1 MDYKIAKPVRL
12 IELFAGIGSQA
23 KALELLGVDFE
34 HWKVCEFDDY
44 AMKSYNAVHNTNFKT
59 SDIQNL
65 TASDLEIKDKDKYEY
80 IMTYSY
86 PCTDIS
92 IAGKREGMERN
103 SGTRSS
109 LLWEVER
116 LLKECGDD
124 NKPQI
129 LLMENVRECHNGK
142 NAPLFFEWTSFLR
155 SIGYKNFYTD
165 MDAKNYGIPQTRKRC
180 FMLSIL
186 DENAYY
192 EFPQACGLNYSV
204 KEFLEDKVDKK
215 YYVKE
220 ETALPLI
227 KKMEKECPSAT
238 IIDDT
243 YGFDNSEV
251 RCFPDVCPT
260 LRAAKANLKCI
271 VAMRGRN
278 SDSPTNQKSSVSTEQ
293 RLERSKNDCSN
304 TITTVPKDNLVLV
317 YDDYNGHIRDDQDT
331 IGTITTN
338 IGNQALRNTTKL
350 IVNKRLR
357 TLTPKEV
364 WRLFCFE
371 DKDVEKASE
380 FVSDTQ
386 LYKQGGNCIV
396 VNCLVAILGQLFK
409 GKESVYREIAKKPL
423 FDVDSQSQLT
433 FSNDSDDINLFNLTA

>member
-1 MDYKIAKPVRL
+1 MEYKIAKPVRL

-92 IAGKREGMERN
+92 IAGKKEGMERN

-116 LLKECGDD
+116 LLKECGD

-251 RCFPDVCPT
+251 RYFPDVCPT

-278 SDSPTNQKSSVSTEQ
+278 SDSLNQTPGTSTEQ
-293 RLERSKNDCSN
+293 RLEKNKTNCCN
-304 TITTVPKDNLVLV
+304 TITTVQKDNL
-317 YDDYNGHIRDDQDT
+317 IFE
-331 IGTITTN
+331 
-338 IGNQALRNTTKL
+338 
-350 IVNKRLR
+350 NKQLR

-364 WRLFCFE
+364 WRLFGFE
-371 DKDVEKASE
+371 DKDVENASE
-380 FVSDTQ
+380 FVPDTQ

-409 GKESVYREIAKKPL
+409 GKESVYLEIAKKPL

>member
-92 IAGKREGMERN
+92 IAGKKEGMERN

-116 LLKECGDD
+116 LLKECGD

-251 RCFPDVCPT
+251 RYFPDVCPT

-278 SDSPTNQKSSVSTEQ
+278 SDSLNQTPGASTEQ
-293 RLERSKNDCSN
+293 RLEKNKTNCCN
-304 TITTVPKDNLVLV
+304 TITTVQKDNL
-317 YDDYNGHIRDDQDT
+317 IFE
-331 IGTITTN
+331 
-338 IGNQALRNTTKL
+338 
-350 IVNKRLR
+350 NKQLR

-364 WRLFCFE
+364 WRLFGFE
-371 DKDVEKASE
+371 DKDVENASE
-380 FVSDTQ
+380 FVPDTQ

-396 VNCLVAILGQLFK
+396 VNCLVAILGLLFK

>member
-1 MDYKIAKPVRL
+1 MEYKIKKPVRL

-59 SDIQNL
+59 TDIQNL

-80 IMTYSY
+80 ILTYSY

-92 IAGKREGMERN
+92 LAGKREGMERN

-116 LLKECGDD
+116 LLKECGN

-165 MDAKNYGIPQTRKRC
+165 MDSKNYGIPQSRKRC
-180 FMLSIL
+180 FMISIL

-192 EFPQACGLNYSV
+192 EFPQPCGLNYSV
-204 KEFLEDKVDKK
+204 KDFLEDEVNKK
-215 YYVKE
+215 YYIKE
-220 ETALPLI
+220 KTALPLI
-227 KKMEKECPSAT
+227 EKMESECPDAT

-243 YGFDNSEV
+243 YGFNDSEV
-251 RCFPDVCPT
+251 RFFPQICPT
-260 LRAAKANLKCI
+260 IRAAKANLKCI

-278 SDSPTNQKSSVSTEQ
+278 DNSSEIASGVPTEQ
-293 RLERSKNDCSN
+293 RLEKNKTGCSN

-317 YDDYNGHIRDDQDT
+317 YDDYNNQMRNDQDT

-338 IGNQALRNTTKL
+338 IGNPALRNATKF

-380 FVSDTQ
+380 YVPDTQ

-396 VNCLVAILGQLFK
+396 VNCLVAILGRLFE
-409 GKESVYREIAKKPL
+409 GKENVYRK
-423 FDVDSQSQLT
+423 VSCVS
-433 FSNDSDDINLFNLTA
+433 

>member
-65 TASDLEIKDKDKYEY
+65 SASDLEIKDKDKYEY

-227 KKMEKECPSAT
+227 KKMEKECPGAT

-251 RCFPDVCPT
+251 RYFPDVCPT

-278 SDSPTNQKSSVSTEQ
+278 SDSLNQTPGTSTEQ
-293 RLERSKNDCSN
+293 RLEKNKTNCCN
-304 TITTVPKDNLVLV
+304 TITTVQKDNLIFE
-317 YDDYNGHIRDDQDT
+317 NKQ
-331 IGTITTN
+331 
-338 IGNQALRNTTKL
+338 LRN
-350 IVNKRLR
+350 
-357 TLTPKEV
+357 LTPKEV
-364 WRLFCFE
+364 WRLFGFE

-380 FVSDTQ
+380 FVPDTK
-386 LYKQGGNCIV
+386 LYKQGGNSIV

>member
-1 MDYKIAKPVRL
+1 MEYKIAKPVRL

-23 KALELLGVDFE
+23 KALELLDVDFE

-204 KEFLEDKVDKK
+204 KEFLKDKVDKK

-251 RCFPDVCPT
+251 RYFPDVCPT

-278 SDSPTNQKSSVSTEQ
+278 SDSLNQTPGTSTEQ
-293 RLERSKNDCSN
+293 RLEKNKTNCCN
-304 TITTVPKDNLVLV
+304 TITTVQKDNL
-317 YDDYNGHIRDDQDT
+317 IFE
-331 IGTITTN
+331 
-338 IGNQALRNTTKL
+338 
-350 IVNKRLR
+350 NKQLR

-364 WRLFCFE
+364 WRLFGFE
-371 DKDVEKASE
+371 DKDVENASE
-380 FVSDTQ
+380 FVPDTQ

>member
-1 MDYKIAKPVRL
+1 MEYKIAKPVRL

-65 TASDLEIKDKDKYEY
+65 NADDLEIKDRDKYEY

-92 IAGKREGMERN
+92 IAGKKEGMERN

-116 LLKECGDD
+116 LLKECD

-251 RCFPDVCPT
+251 RYFPDVCPT

-278 SDSPTNQKSSVSTEQ
+278 SDSLNQTPGTSTEQ
-293 RLERSKNDCSN
+293 RLEKNKTNCCN
-304 TITTVPKDNLVLV
+304 TITTVQKDNLIFE
-317 YDDYNGHIRDDQDT
+317 NKQ
-331 IGTITTN
+331 
-338 IGNQALRNTTKL
+338 LRN
-350 IVNKRLR
+350 
-357 TLTPKEV
+357 LTPKEV
-364 WRLFCFE
+364 WRLFGFE

-380 FVSDTQ
+380 FVPDTQ

>member
-1 MDYKIAKPVRL
+1 MDYKITKPVRL

-92 IAGKREGMERN
+92 IAGKKEGMERN

-116 LLKECGDD
+116 LLKECGD

-192 EFPQACGLNYSV
+192 EFPQACGLSYSV
-204 KEFLEDKVDKK
+204 KEFLEDKVNKK

-251 RCFPDVCPT
+251 RYFPDVCPT

-278 SDSPTNQKSSVSTEQ
+278 SDSLNQTPGTSTEQ
-293 RLERSKNDCSN
+293 RLEKNKTNCCN
-304 TITTVPKDNLVLV
+304 TITTVQKDNL
-317 YDDYNGHIRDDQDT
+317 IFE
-331 IGTITTN
+331 
-338 IGNQALRNTTKL
+338 
-350 IVNKRLR
+350 NKQLR

-364 WRLFCFE
+364 WRLFGFE
-371 DKDVEKASE
+371 DKDVENASE
-380 FVSDTQ
+380 FVPDTQ

>member
-92 IAGKREGMERN
+92 IAGKKEGMERN

-116 LLKECGDD
+116 LLKECD

-251 RCFPDVCPT
+251 RYFPDVCPT

-278 SDSPTNQKSSVSTEQ
+278 SDSLNQTPGASTEQ
-293 RLERSKNDCSN
+293 RLEKNKTNCCN
-304 TITTVPKDNLVLV
+304 TITTVQKDNL
-317 YDDYNGHIRDDQDT
+317 IFE
-331 IGTITTN
+331 
-338 IGNQALRNTTKL
+338 
-350 IVNKRLR
+350 NKQLR

-364 WRLFCFE
+364 WRLFGFE
-371 DKDVEKASE
+371 DKDVENASE
-380 FVSDTQ
+380 FVPDTQ

>member
-92 IAGKREGMERN
+92 IAGKKEGMERN

-116 LLKECGDD
+116 LLKECGD

-192 EFPQACGLNYSV
+192 EFPQACGLSYSV

-251 RCFPDVCPT
+251 RYFPDVCPT

-278 SDSPTNQKSSVSTEQ
+278 SDSLNQTPGTSTEQ
-293 RLERSKNDCSN
+293 RLEKNKTNCCN
-304 TITTVPKDNLVLV
+304 TITTVQKDNL
-317 YDDYNGHIRDDQDT
+317 IFE
-331 IGTITTN
+331 
-338 IGNQALRNTTKL
+338 
-350 IVNKRLR
+350 NKQLR

-364 WRLFCFE
+364 WRLFGFE
-371 DKDVEKASE
+371 DKDVENASE
-380 FVSDTQ
+380 FVPDTQ

>member
-1 MDYKIAKPVRL
+1 MEYKIAKPVRL

-92 IAGKREGMERN
+92 IAGKKEGMERN

-116 LLKECGDD
+116 LLKECGD
-124 NKPQI
+124 NNPQI

-192 EFPQACGLNYSV
+192 EFPQACDLNYSV

-243 YGFDNSEV
+243 YGFDNSDV
-251 RCFPDVCPT
+251 RFFPNVCPT

-278 SDSPTNQKSSVSTEQ
+278 SDSLNQTPGTSTEQ
-293 RLERSKNDCSN
+293 RLEKNKTNCCN
-304 TITTVPKDNLVLV
+304 TITTVQKDNL
-317 YDDYNGHIRDDQDT
+317 IFE
-331 IGTITTN
+331 
-338 IGNQALRNTTKL
+338 
-350 IVNKRLR
+350 NKQLR

-364 WRLFCFE
+364 WRLFGFE
-371 DKDVEKASE
+371 DKDVENASE
-380 FVSDTQ
+380 FVPDTQ

>member
-1 MDYKIAKPVRL
+1 MEYKIAKPVRL

-65 TASDLEIKDKDKYEY
+65 TASDLDIKDKDKYEY

-92 IAGKREGMERN
+92 IAGKRKGMERN

-116 LLKECGDD
+116 LLKECD

-251 RCFPDVCPT
+251 RYFPDVCPT

-278 SDSPTNQKSSVSTEQ
+278 SDSLNQTPGASTEQ
-293 RLERSKNDCSN
+293 RLEKNKTNCCN
-304 TITTVPKDNLVLV
+304 TITTVQKDNL
-317 YDDYNGHIRDDQDT
+317 IFE
-331 IGTITTN
+331 
-338 IGNQALRNTTKL
+338 
-350 IVNKRLR
+350 NKQLR

-364 WRLFCFE
+364 WRLFGFE

-380 FVSDTQ
+380 FVPDTK

>member
-1 MDYKIAKPVRL
+1 MEYKIAKPVRL

-92 IAGKREGMERN
+92 IAGKKEGMERN

-116 LLKECGDD
+116 LLKECD

-251 RCFPDVCPT
+251 RYFPDVCPT

-278 SDSPTNQKSSVSTEQ
+278 SDSLNQTPGTSTEQ
-293 RLERSKNDCSN
+293 RLEKNKTNCCN
-304 TITTVPKDNLVLV
+304 TITTVQKDNLIFE
-317 YDDYNGHIRDDQDT
+317 NKQ
-331 IGTITTN
+331 
-338 IGNQALRNTTKL
+338 LRN
-350 IVNKRLR
+350 
-357 TLTPKEV
+357 LTPKEV
-364 WRLFCFE
+364 WRLFGFE
-371 DKDVEKASE
+371 DKDVENASE
-380 FVSDTQ
+380 FVPDTQ

>member
-1 MDYKIAKPVRL
+1 MEYKITKPVRL

-92 IAGKREGMERN
+92 IAGKKEGMERN

-116 LLKECGDD
+116 LLKECGD

-192 EFPQACGLNYSV
+192 EFPQACGLSYSV
-204 KEFLEDKVDKK
+204 KEFLEDKVNKK

-251 RCFPDVCPT
+251 RYFPDVCPT

-278 SDSPTNQKSSVSTEQ
+278 SDSLNQTHSTSTEQ
-293 RLERSKNDCSN
+293 RLEKNKTNCCN
-304 TITTVPKDNLVLV
+304 TITTVQKDNL
-317 YDDYNGHIRDDQDT
+317 IFE
-331 IGTITTN
+331 
-338 IGNQALRNTTKL
+338 
-350 IVNKRLR
+350 NKQLR

-364 WRLFCFE
+364 WRLFGFE
-371 DKDVEKASE
+371 DKDVENASE
-380 FVSDTQ
+380 FVPDTQ

>member
-1 MDYKIAKPVRL
+1 MNYKITKPVRL

-34 HWKVCEFDDY
+34 HWKMCEFDDY

-59 SDIQNL
+59 TDIQNL
-65 TASDLEIKDKDKYEY
+65 TASDLEIKDRDKYEY
-80 IMTYSY
+80 ILTYSY

-116 LLKECGDD
+116 LLKECGD

-180 FMLSIL
+180 FMISIL

-192 EFPQACGLNYSV
+192 EFPQACGLSYSV
-204 KEFLEDKVDKK
+204 KEFLEDKVDEK
-215 YYVKE
+215 YYIKE

-227 KKMEKECPSAT
+227 KKMEKECPDAT

-243 YGFDNSEV
+243 YGFNNSEV
-251 RCFPDVCPT
+251 RYFPNVCPT

-278 SDSPTNQKSSVSTEQ
+278 SDSRSNQTPGVSTEQ
-293 RLERSKNDCSN
+293 RLEKNKTDCCN
-304 TITTVPKDNLVLV
+304 TITTVQKDNL
-317 YDDYNGHIRDDQDT
+317 IFE
-331 IGTITTN
+331 
-338 IGNQALRNTTKL
+338 
-350 IVNKRLR
+350 NKRLR

-371 DKDVEKASE
+371 DKDVEKASQ
-380 FVSDTQ
+380 FVPDTQ

-396 VNCLVAILGQLFK
+396 VNCLVAILGQLFE
-409 GKESVYREIAKKPL
+409 GKESIYREIAKKPL
-423 FDVDSQSQLT
+423 FDVGSQSQLA

>member
-1 MDYKIAKPVRL
+1 MEYKIAKPVRL

-92 IAGKREGMERN
+92 IAGKKEGMERN

-116 LLKECGDD
+116 LLKECD

-251 RCFPDVCPT
+251 RYFPDVCPT

-278 SDSPTNQKSSVSTEQ
+278 SDSLNQTPGTSTEQ
-293 RLERSKNDCSN
+293 RLEKNKTNCCN
-304 TITTVPKDNLVLV
+304 TITTVQKDNL
-317 YDDYNGHIRDDQDT
+317 IFE
-331 IGTITTN
+331 
-338 IGNQALRNTTKL
+338 
-350 IVNKRLR
+350 NKQLR

-364 WRLFCFE
+364 WRLFGFE

-380 FVSDTQ
+380 FVPDTQ

-409 GKESVYREIAKKPL
+409 GKESVYRENAKKPL

>member
-92 IAGKREGMERN
+92 IAGKKEGMERN

-116 LLKECGDD
+116 LLKECGD

-204 KEFLEDKVDKK
+204 KEFLKDKVDKK

-251 RCFPDVCPT
+251 RYFPDVCPT

-278 SDSPTNQKSSVSTEQ
+278 SDSLNQTPGTSTEQ
-293 RLERSKNDCSN
+293 RLEKNKTNCCN
-304 TITTVPKDNLVLV
+304 TITTVQKDNLIFE
-317 YDDYNGHIRDDQDT
+317 NKQ
-331 IGTITTN
+331 
-338 IGNQALRNTTKL
+338 LRN
-350 IVNKRLR
+350 
-357 TLTPKEV
+357 LTPKEV
-364 WRLFCFE
+364 WRLFGFE

-380 FVSDTQ
+380 FVPDTQ

-396 VNCLVAILGQLFK
+396 VNCLVAILGRLFK

>member
-92 IAGKREGMERN
+92 IAGKKEGMERN

-116 LLKECGDD
+116 LLKECD

-251 RCFPDVCPT
+251 RFFPNVCPT

-278 SDSPTNQKSSVSTEQ
+278 SDSLNQTPGTSTEQ
-293 RLERSKNDCSN
+293 RLEKNKTNCCN
-304 TITTVPKDNLVLV
+304 TITTVQKDNLIFE
-317 YDDYNGHIRDDQDT
+317 NKQ
-331 IGTITTN
+331 
-338 IGNQALRNTTKL
+338 LRN
-350 IVNKRLR
+350 
-357 TLTPKEV
+357 LTPKEV
-364 WRLFCFE
+364 WRLFGFE

-380 FVSDTQ
+380 FVPDTQ

-423 FDVDSQSQLT
+423 FDVDFQSQLT

>member
-1 MDYKIAKPVRL
+1 MEYKIAKPVRL

-23 KALELLGVDFE
+23 KALELLDVDFE

-192 EFPQACGLNYSV
+192 EFPQACGLSYSV

-251 RCFPDVCPT
+251 RYFPDVCPT

-278 SDSPTNQKSSVSTEQ
+278 SDSLNQTPGTSTEQ
-293 RLERSKNDCSN
+293 RLEKNKTNCCN
-304 TITTVPKDNLVLV
+304 TITTVQKDNL
-317 YDDYNGHIRDDQDT
+317 IFE
-331 IGTITTN
+331 
-338 IGNQALRNTTKL
+338 
-350 IVNKRLR
+350 NKQLR

-364 WRLFCFE
+364 WRLFGFE
-371 DKDVEKASE
+371 DKDVENASE
-380 FVSDTQ
+380 FVPDTQ

>member
-1 MDYKIAKPVRL
+1 MEYKITKPVRL

-80 IMTYSY
+80 IITYSY

-92 IAGKREGMERN
+92 IAGKKEGMERN

-116 LLKECGDD
+116 LLKECD

-251 RCFPDVCPT
+251 RYFPDVCPT

-278 SDSPTNQKSSVSTEQ
+278 SDSLNQTPGTSTEQ
-293 RLERSKNDCSN
+293 RLEKNKTNCCN
-304 TITTVPKDNLVLV
+304 TITTVQKDNLIFE
-317 YDDYNGHIRDDQDT
+317 NKQ
-331 IGTITTN
+331 
-338 IGNQALRNTTKL
+338 LRN
-350 IVNKRLR
+350 
-357 TLTPKEV
+357 LTPKEV
-364 WRLFCFE
+364 WRLFGFE

-380 FVSDTQ
+380 FVPDTQ

>member
-1 MDYKIAKPVRL
+1 MEYKIAKPVRL

-92 IAGKREGMERN
+92 IAGKKEGMERN

-116 LLKECGDD
+116 LLKECGD

-192 EFPQACGLNYSV
+192 EFPQACDLNYSV
-204 KEFLEDKVDKK
+204 KEFLKDKVDKK

-251 RCFPDVCPT
+251 RFFPNVCPT

-278 SDSPTNQKSSVSTEQ
+278 SDSLNQTPGASTEQ
-293 RLERSKNDCSN
+293 RLEKNKTNCCN
-304 TITTVPKDNLVLV
+304 TITTVQKDNL
-317 YDDYNGHIRDDQDT
+317 IFE
-331 IGTITTN
+331 
-338 IGNQALRNTTKL
+338 
-350 IVNKRLR
+350 NKQLR

-364 WRLFCFE
+364 WRLFGFE
-371 DKDVEKASE
+371 DKDVENASE
-380 FVSDTQ
+380 FVPDTQ

>member
-92 IAGKREGMERN
+92 IAGKKEGMERN

-116 LLKECGDD
+116 LLKECGD

-251 RCFPDVCPT
+251 RFFPNVCPT

-278 SDSPTNQKSSVSTEQ
+278 SDSLNQTPGTSTEQ
-293 RLERSKNDCSN
+293 RLEKNKTNCCN
-304 TITTVPKDNLVLV
+304 TITTVQKDNLIFE
-317 YDDYNGHIRDDQDT
+317 NKQ
-331 IGTITTN
+331 
-338 IGNQALRNTTKL
+338 LRN
-350 IVNKRLR
+350 
-357 TLTPKEV
+357 LTPKEV
-364 WRLFCFE
+364 WRLFGFE

-380 FVSDTQ
+380 FVPDTQ

-423 FDVDSQSQLT
+423 FDVDSESQLT

>member
-1 MDYKIAKPVRL
+1 MEYKIAKPVRL

-44 AMKSYNAVHNTNFKT
+44 AMKSYNSVHNTNFKT

-92 IAGKREGMERN
+92 IAGKKEGMERN

-116 LLKECGDD
+116 LLKECD

-192 EFPQACGLNYSV
+192 EFPQACGLSYSV
-204 KEFLEDKVDKK
+204 KEFLEDKVNKK

-251 RCFPDVCPT
+251 RYFPDVCPT

-278 SDSPTNQKSSVSTEQ
+278 SDSLNQTHGTSTEQ
-293 RLERSKNDCSN
+293 RLEKNKTNCCN
-304 TITTVPKDNLVLV
+304 TITTVQKDNL
-317 YDDYNGHIRDDQDT
+317 IFE
-331 IGTITTN
+331 
-338 IGNQALRNTTKL
+338 
-350 IVNKRLR
+350 NKQLR

-364 WRLFCFE
+364 WRLFGFE
-371 DKDVEKASE
+371 DKDVENASE
-380 FVSDTQ
+380 FVPDTQ

>member
-1 MDYKIAKPVRL
+1 MNYKITKPVRL

-59 SDIQNL
+59 TDIQNL
-65 TASDLEIKDKDKYEY
+65 TASDLEIKDRDKYEY
-80 IMTYSY
+80 ILTYSY

-116 LLKECGDD
+116 LLKECGN

-180 FMLSIL
+180 FMISIL

-192 EFPQACGLNYSV
+192 EFPQACDLSYSV
-204 KEFLEDKVDKK
+204 KEFLEDKVDEK
-215 YYVKE
+215 YYIKE
-220 ETALPLI
+220 KTALPLI
-227 KKMEKECPSAT
+227 KKMKKECPDAT

-243 YGFDNSEV
+243 YGFNNSEV
-251 RCFPDVCPT
+251 RFFPNVCPT

-271 VAMRGRN
+271 VAMRGRS
-278 SDSPTNQKSSVSTEQ
+278 SDSRSNQTPGVSTEQ
-293 RLERSKNDCSN
+293 RLEKNKTDCCN
-304 TITTVPKDNLVLV
+304 TITTVQKDNL
-317 YDDYNGHIRDDQDT
+317 IFE
-331 IGTITTN
+331 
-338 IGNQALRNTTKL
+338 
-350 IVNKRLR
+350 NKRLR

-380 FVSDTQ
+380 FVPDTQ

-396 VNCLVAILGQLFK
+396 VNCLVAILGQLFE
-409 GKESVYREIAKKPL
+409 GKESIYREIAKKPL
-423 FDVDSQSQLT
+423 FDVGSQSQLA

>member
-1 MDYKIAKPVRL
+1 MDYKITKPVRL

-92 IAGKREGMERN
+92 IAGKKEGMERN

-116 LLKECGDD
+116 LLKECGD

-192 EFPQACGLNYSV
+192 EFPQACGLSYSV

-227 KKMEKECPSAT
+227 KKMERECPSAT

-251 RCFPDVCPT
+251 RYFPDVCPT

-278 SDSPTNQKSSVSTEQ
+278 SDSLNQTPGASTEQ
-293 RLERSKNDCSN
+293 RLEKNKTNCCN
-304 TITTVPKDNLVLV
+304 TITTVQKDNL
-317 YDDYNGHIRDDQDT
+317 IFE
-331 IGTITTN
+331 
-338 IGNQALRNTTKL
+338 
-350 IVNKRLR
+350 NKQLR

-364 WRLFCFE
+364 WRLFGFE
-371 DKDVEKASE
+371 DKDVENASE
-380 FVSDTQ
+380 FVPDTQ

-396 VNCLVAILGQLFK
+396 VNCLVAILGLLFK

>member
-1 MDYKIAKPVRL
+1 MEYKIAKPVRL

-92 IAGKREGMERN
+92 IAGKKEGMERN

-116 LLKECGDD
+116 LLKECD

-192 EFPQACGLNYSV
+192 EFPQACDLNYSV
-204 KEFLEDKVDKK
+204 KEFLKDKVDKK

-251 RCFPDVCPT
+251 RFFPNVCPT

-278 SDSPTNQKSSVSTEQ
+278 SDSLNQTPGTSTEQ
-293 RLERSKNDCSN
+293 RLEKNKTNCCN
-304 TITTVPKDNLVLV
+304 TITTVQKDNL
-317 YDDYNGHIRDDQDT
+317 IFE
-331 IGTITTN
+331 
-338 IGNQALRNTTKL
+338 
-350 IVNKRLR
+350 NKQLR

-364 WRLFCFE
+364 WRLFGFE

-380 FVSDTQ
+380 FVPDTQ

>member
-1 MDYKIAKPVRL
+1 MDYKIAKQVRL

-92 IAGKREGMERN
+92 IAGKKEGMERN

-116 LLKECGDD
+116 LLKECGD

-251 RCFPDVCPT
+251 RFFPNVCPT

-278 SDSPTNQKSSVSTEQ
+278 SDSLNQTPGTSTEQ
-293 RLERSKNDCSN
+293 RLEKNKTNCCN
-304 TITTVPKDNLVLV
+304 TITTVQKDNLIFE
-317 YDDYNGHIRDDQDT
+317 NKQ
-331 IGTITTN
+331 
-338 IGNQALRNTTKL
+338 LRN
-350 IVNKRLR
+350 
-357 TLTPKEV
+357 LTPKEV
-364 WRLFCFE
+364 WRLFGFE

-380 FVSDTQ
+380 FVPDTQ

-423 FDVDSQSQLT
+423 FDVDSESQLT

>member
-1 MDYKIAKPVRL
+1 MEYKIAKPVRL

-44 AMKSYNAVHNTNFKT
+44 AMKSYNSVHNTNFKT

-92 IAGKREGMERN
+92 IAGKKEGMERN

-116 LLKECGDD
+116 LLKECD

-251 RCFPDVCPT
+251 RYFPDVCPT

-278 SDSPTNQKSSVSTEQ
+278 SDSLNQTPGTSTEQ
-293 RLERSKNDCSN
+293 RLEKNKTNCCN
-304 TITTVPKDNLVLV
+304 TITTVQKDNLIFE
-317 YDDYNGHIRDDQDT
+317 NKQ
-331 IGTITTN
+331 
-338 IGNQALRNTTKL
+338 LRN
-350 IVNKRLR
+350 
-357 TLTPKEV
+357 LTPKEV
-364 WRLFCFE
+364 WRLFGFE

-380 FVSDTQ
+380 FVPDTQ

>member
-65 TASDLEIKDKDKYEY
+65 TASDLEIKDKDRYEY

-92 IAGKREGMERN
+92 IAGKKEGMERN

-116 LLKECGDD
+116 LLKECD

-251 RCFPDVCPT
+251 RYFPDVCPT

-278 SDSPTNQKSSVSTEQ
+278 SDSLNQTPGTSTEQ
-293 RLERSKNDCSN
+293 RLEKNKTNCCN
-304 TITTVPKDNLVLV
+304 TITTVQKDNLIFE
-317 YDDYNGHIRDDQDT
+317 NKQ
-331 IGTITTN
+331 
-338 IGNQALRNTTKL
+338 LRN
-350 IVNKRLR
+350 
-357 TLTPKEV
+357 LTPKEV
-364 WRLFCFE
+364 WRLFGFE
-371 DKDVEKASE
+371 DNDVEKASE
-380 FVSDTQ
+380 FVPDTQ

-409 GKESVYREIAKKPL
+409 GKESIYREIAKKPL

>member
-1 MDYKIAKPVRL
+1 MEYKIAKPVRL

-92 IAGKREGMERN
+92 IAGKKEGMERN

-116 LLKECGDD
+116 LLKECGD

-251 RCFPDVCPT
+251 RYFPDVCPT

-278 SDSPTNQKSSVSTEQ
+278 SDSLNQTPGTSTEQ
-293 RLERSKNDCSN
+293 RLEKNKTNCCN
-304 TITTVPKDNLVLV
+304 TITTVQKDNLIFE
-317 YDDYNGHIRDDQDT
+317 NKQ
-331 IGTITTN
+331 
-338 IGNQALRNTTKL
+338 LRN
-350 IVNKRLR
+350 
-357 TLTPKEV
+357 LTPKEV
-364 WRLFCFE
+364 WRLFGFE

-380 FVSDTQ
+380 FVPDTQ

>member
-1 MDYKIAKPVRL
+1 MEYKIAKPVRL

-92 IAGKREGMERN
+92 IAGKKEGMERN

-116 LLKECGDD
+116 LLKECGD

-251 RCFPDVCPT
+251 RYFPDVCPT

-278 SDSPTNQKSSVSTEQ
+278 SDSLNQTPGTSTEQ
-293 RLERSKNDCSN
+293 RLEKNKTNCCN
-304 TITTVPKDNLVLV
+304 TITTVQKDNLIFE
-317 YDDYNGHIRDDQDT
+317 NKQ
-331 IGTITTN
+331 
-338 IGNQALRNTTKL
+338 LRN
-350 IVNKRLR
+350 
-357 TLTPKEV
+357 LTPKEV
-364 WRLFCFE
+364 WRLFGFE

-380 FVSDTQ
+380 FVPDTQ

-409 GKESVYREIAKKPL
+409 GKESVYRAIAKKPL

>member
-1 MDYKIAKPVRL
+1 VEYKIAKPVRL

-92 IAGKREGMERN
+92 IAGKKEGMERN

-116 LLKECGDD
+116 LLKECGD

-192 EFPQACGLNYSV
+192 EFPQACDLNYSV
-204 KEFLEDKVDKK
+204 KEFLKDKVDKK

-251 RCFPDVCPT
+251 RFFPNVCPT

-278 SDSPTNQKSSVSTEQ
+278 SDSLNQTPGASTEQ
-293 RLERSKNDCSN
+293 RLEKNKTNCCN
-304 TITTVPKDNLVLV
+304 TITTVQKDNL
-317 YDDYNGHIRDDQDT
+317 IFE
-331 IGTITTN
+331 
-338 IGNQALRNTTKL
+338 
-350 IVNKRLR
+350 NKQLR

-364 WRLFCFE
+364 WRLFGFE
-371 DKDVEKASE
+371 DKDVENASE
-380 FVSDTQ
+380 FVPDTQ

>member
-65 TASDLEIKDKDKYEY
+65 NADDLEIKDRDKYEY

-116 LLKECGDD
+116 LLKGCDN

-227 KKMEKECPSAT
+227 EKMEKECPSAT

-251 RCFPDVCPT
+251 RYFPDVCPT

-278 SDSPTNQKSSVSTEQ
+278 SDSLNQTPGTSTEQ
-293 RLERSKNDCSN
+293 RLEKNKTNCCN
-304 TITTVPKDNLVLV
+304 TITTVQKDNLIFE
-317 YDDYNGHIRDDQDT
+317 NKQ
-331 IGTITTN
+331 
-338 IGNQALRNTTKL
+338 LRN
-350 IVNKRLR
+350 
-357 TLTPKEV
+357 LTPKEV
-364 WRLFCFE
+364 WRLFGFE

-380 FVSDTQ
+380 FVPDTQ

-423 FDVDSQSQLT
+423 FDVDSESQLT

>member
-44 AMKSYNAVHNTNFKT
+44 AMKSYNAVHNTNFNT

-92 IAGKREGMERN
+92 IAGKKEGMERN

-116 LLKECGDD
+116 LLKECD

-192 EFPQACGLNYSV
+192 EFPQACGLSYSV

-220 ETALPLI
+220 ETALSLI

-251 RCFPDVCPT
+251 RYFPDVCPT

-278 SDSPTNQKSSVSTEQ
+278 SDSLNQTPGASTEQ
-293 RLERSKNDCSN
+293 RLEKNKTNCCN
-304 TITTVPKDNLVLV
+304 TITTVQKDNLIFE
-317 YDDYNGHIRDDQDT
+317 NKQ
-331 IGTITTN
+331 
-338 IGNQALRNTTKL
+338 LRN
-350 IVNKRLR
+350 
-357 TLTPKEV
+357 LTPKEV
-364 WRLFCFE
+364 WRLFGFE

-380 FVSDTQ
+380 FVPDTQ

>member
-1 MDYKIAKPVRL
+1 MEYKIAKPVRL

-92 IAGKREGMERN
+92 IAGKKEGMERN

-116 LLKECGDD
+116 LLKECGD

-192 EFPQACGLNYSV
+192 EFPQACDLNYSV
-204 KEFLEDKVDKK
+204 KEFLKDKVDKK

-251 RCFPDVCPT
+251 RFFPNVCPT

-278 SDSPTNQKSSVSTEQ
+278 SDSLNQTPGTSTEQ
-293 RLERSKNDCSN
+293 RLEKNKTNCCN
-304 TITTVPKDNLVLV
+304 TITTVQKDNL
-317 YDDYNGHIRDDQDT
+317 IFE
-331 IGTITTN
+331 
-338 IGNQALRNTTKL
+338 
-350 IVNKRLR
+350 NKQLR

-364 WRLFCFE
+364 WRLFGFE
-371 DKDVEKASE
+371 DKDVENASE
-380 FVSDTQ
+380 FVPDTQ

>member
-1 MDYKIAKPVRL
+1 MEYKIAKPVRL

-44 AMKSYNAVHNTNFKT
+44 AMKSYNTVHNTNFKT

-92 IAGKREGMERN
+92 IAGKKEGMERN

-116 LLKECGDD
+116 LLKECD

-251 RCFPDVCPT
+251 RYFPDVCPT

-278 SDSPTNQKSSVSTEQ
+278 SDSLNQTPGTSTEQ
-293 RLERSKNDCSN
+293 RLEKNKTNCCN
-304 TITTVPKDNLVLV
+304 TITTVQKDNLIFE
-317 YDDYNGHIRDDQDT
+317 NKQ
-331 IGTITTN
+331 
-338 IGNQALRNTTKL
+338 LRN
-350 IVNKRLR
+350 
-357 TLTPKEV
+357 LTPKEV
-364 WRLFCFE
+364 WRLFGFE

-380 FVSDTQ
+380 FVPDTQ

-423 FDVDSQSQLT
+423 FDVDFQSQLT

>member
-1 MDYKIAKPVRL
+1 MEYKIAKPVRL

-92 IAGKREGMERN
+92 IAGKKEGMERN

-116 LLKECGDD
+116 LLKECGD

-192 EFPQACGLNYSV
+192 EFPQACDLNYSV
-204 KEFLEDKVDKK
+204 KEFLKDKVDKK

-251 RCFPDVCPT
+251 RFFPNVCPT

-278 SDSPTNQKSSVSTEQ
+278 SDSLNQTPGTSTEQ
-293 RLERSKNDCSN
+293 RLEKNKTNCCN
-304 TITTVPKDNLVLV
+304 TITTVQKDNL
-317 YDDYNGHIRDDQDT
+317 IFE
-331 IGTITTN
+331 
-338 IGNQALRNTTKL
+338 
-350 IVNKRLR
+350 NKQLR

-364 WRLFCFE
+364 WRLFGFE

-380 FVSDTQ
+380 FVPDTQ

>member
-1 MDYKIAKPVRL
+1 MNYKITKPVRL

-59 SDIQNL
+59 TDIQNL
-65 TASDLEIKDKDKYEY
+65 TASDLEIKDRDKYEY
-80 IMTYSY
+80 ILTYSY

-116 LLKECGDD
+116 LLKECGN

-180 FMLSIL
+180 FMISIL

-192 EFPQACGLNYSV
+192 EFPQACGLSYSV
-204 KEFLEDKVDKK
+204 KEFLEDKVDEK
-215 YYVKE
+215 YYIKE

-227 KKMEKECPSAT
+227 KKMEKECPDAT

-243 YGFDNSEV
+243 YGFNNSEV
-251 RCFPDVCPT
+251 RFFPNVCPT

-278 SDSPTNQKSSVSTEQ
+278 SDSQSNQTPGVSTEQ
-293 RLERSKNDCSN
+293 RLEKNKTDCCN
-304 TITTVPKDNLVLV
+304 TITTVQKDNL
-317 YDDYNGHIRDDQDT
+317 IFE
-331 IGTITTN
+331 
-338 IGNQALRNTTKL
+338 
-350 IVNKRLR
+350 NKRLR

-380 FVSDTQ
+380 FVPDTQ

-396 VNCLVAILGQLFK
+396 VNCLVAILGQLFE

-423 FDVDSQSQLT
+423 FDVGSQSQLA

>member
-1 MDYKIAKPVRL
+1 MEYKIAKPVRL

-92 IAGKREGMERN
+92 IAGKKEGMERN

-116 LLKECGDD
+116 LLKECGD

-192 EFPQACGLNYSV
+192 EFPQACGLSYSV

-251 RCFPDVCPT
+251 RYFPDVCPT

-278 SDSPTNQKSSVSTEQ
+278 SDSLNQTPGTSTEQ
-293 RLERSKNDCSN
+293 RLEKNKTNCCN
-304 TITTVPKDNLVLV
+304 TITTVQKDNL
-317 YDDYNGHIRDDQDT
+317 IFE
-331 IGTITTN
+331 
-338 IGNQALRNTTKL
+338 
-350 IVNKRLR
+350 NKQLR

-364 WRLFCFE
+364 WRLFGFE
-371 DKDVEKASE
+371 DKDVENASE
-380 FVSDTQ
+380 FVPDTQ

>member
-116 LLKECGDD
+116 LLKECGD

-251 RCFPDVCPT
+251 RFFPNVCPT

-278 SDSPTNQKSSVSTEQ
+278 SDSLNQTPGTSTEQ
-293 RLERSKNDCSN
+293 RLEKNKTNCCN
-304 TITTVPKDNLVLV
+304 TITTVQKDNLIFE
-317 YDDYNGHIRDDQDT
+317 NKQ
-331 IGTITTN
+331 
-338 IGNQALRNTTKL
+338 LRN
-350 IVNKRLR
+350 
-357 TLTPKEV
+357 LTPKEV
-364 WRLFCFE
+364 WRLFGFE

-380 FVSDTQ
+380 FVPDTQ

-423 FDVDSQSQLT
+423 FDVDSESQLT

>member
-1 MDYKIAKPVRL
+1 MEYKIAKPVRL

-65 TASDLEIKDKDKYEY
+65 NADDLEIKDRDKYEY

-92 IAGKREGMERN
+92 IAGKKEGMERN

-116 LLKECGDD
+116 LLKECD

-251 RCFPDVCPT
+251 RYFPDVCPT

-278 SDSPTNQKSSVSTEQ
+278 SDSLNQTPGTSTEQ
-293 RLERSKNDCSN
+293 RLEKNKTNCCN
-304 TITTVPKDNLVLV
+304 TITTVQKDNLIFE
-317 YDDYNGHIRDDQDT
+317 NKQ
-331 IGTITTN
+331 
-338 IGNQALRNTTKL
+338 LRN
-350 IVNKRLR
+350 
-357 TLTPKEV
+357 LTPKEV
-364 WRLFCFE
+364 WRLFGFE

-380 FVSDTQ
+380 FVPDTQ

-423 FDVDSQSQLT
+423 FDVDFQSQLT